1 MGINLRA
8 TMIHLL
14 GDLLQSVGVVIASI
28 VIYFYPNFKIID
40 SLWTFLFA
48 LIVIVTTIS
57 ILK

>member
-14 GDLLQSVGVVIASI
+14 GDLLQSVGVVVASVI
-28 VIYFYPNFKIID
+28 IYFFPNFLIID
-40 SLWTFLFA
+40 SLCTFLFA
-48 LIVIVTTIS
+48 IIVIVTTIK

>member
-40 SLWTFLFA
+40 SL
-48 LIVIVTTIS
+48 
-57 ILK
+57 

>member
-1 MGINLRA
+1 MGINVKA

-28 VIYFYPNFKIID
+28 VLYIWPNFIIID

-48 LIVIVTTIS
+48 IIVIYTTVK